1 MLNSLKHLMPLSAL
15 NAIRRL
21 RTQWAYRGYR
31 DMSRQQV
38 FQHIYKNGVWGA
50 TKDKAHFYSGTGSHD
65 VTVVQP
71 YVNAVSRWLNQLPH
85 KPAALD
91 LGCGD
96 FSVGSQLRKHIA
108 SYIACD
114 IVPEL
119 IDSHRKNYVAL
130 NVDFRCLDLAHDPLP
145 DAEVIFVRQVLQ
157 HLDNQSIAQF
167 CRKLSGRSGYL
178 VVTEHIP
185 QNAQFAANRDKPSGP
200 DTRIGYN
207 SGVILTQAPFN
218 LKIKHQEV
226 LCEVPENGGVIQT
239 LVYQLS

>member
-1 MLNSLKHLMPLSAL
+1 MLNTLKQLIPLPLL
-15 NAIRRL
+15 NSVRRF
-21 RTQWAYRGYR
+21 RTRWAYRDYR
-31 DMSRQQV
+31 HMSRQQV

-50 TKDKAHFYSGTGSHD
+50 AAGENGFYSGTGSHD
-65 VTVVQP
+65 ASVVQP
-71 YVNAVSRWLNQLPH
+71 YVSAVGAWLSQLPH
-85 KPAALD
+85 KPTALD

-96 FSVGSQLRKHIA
+96 FSVGSQLRTHCGA
-108 SYIACD
+108 YTACD

-119 IDSHRKNYVAL
+119 IESHRKNHAAL
-130 NVDFRCLDLAHDPLP
+130 AVDFRCLDLANDPLP

-157 HLDNQSIAQF
+157 HLDNHSIAQF
-167 CRKLSGRSGYL
+167 CKQLAGRHAYL

-185 QNAQFAANRDKPSGP
+185 RNAQFVANKDKPSGP

-207 SGVILTQAPFN
+207 SGVILTQAPFS
-218 LKIKHQEV
+218 LRIKNQTV